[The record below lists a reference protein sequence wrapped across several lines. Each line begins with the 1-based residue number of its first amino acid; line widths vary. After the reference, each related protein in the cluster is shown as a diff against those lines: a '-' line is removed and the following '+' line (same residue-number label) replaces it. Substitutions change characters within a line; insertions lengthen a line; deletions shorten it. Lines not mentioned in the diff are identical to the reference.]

1 MTTKRE
7 YLKSKGITVGARGR
21 FSGAAKVALQE
32 AEKAGIKFAAEKVTK
47 AKQQPSWGWQ
57 GAVGAWEN
65 LSASPIFGIIQGSR
79 KADNGTIKRT
89 KVGGTSC

>member
-32 AEKAGIKFAAEKVTK
+32 AEKNGVQFTAEKP
-47 AKQQPSWGWQ
+47 A
-57 GAVGAWEN
+57 
-65 LSASPIFGIIQGSR
+65 R
-79 KADNGTIKRT
+79 K
-89 KVGGTSC
+89 